1 MNWVNEN
8 SGVIVLIMSIVIIAM
23 TAVVLWLLF
32 YLKSKIAVQKL
43 TFLGF
48 YSIQLDERNSYA
60 QFTVGNKSL
69 NDVGI
74 AEFGIRNG
82 KVNFNITS
90 LYREKAGIG
99 RDAKIVIEQR
109 GSVSFQLT
117 AEELKKAI
125 VIGQNGKPAVKTLR
139 LYAVDLTGTLH
150 QGTVHGVR
158 KLLKELNAQELA
170 AAKYNSRQRV
180 CIGAAEVKE
189 IKAEPAVSFTEP
201 EQTEDGAQI
210 VESDIR
216 EEPTKED
223 ETVVS

>member
-8 SGVIVLIMSIVIIAM
+8 SGVIVLITALVIIVM
-23 TAVVLWLLF
+23 TAIALWLLF

-60 QFTVGNKSL
+60 EFTVGNRSL

-82 KVNFNITS
+82 GVNFNITS
-90 LYREKAGIG
+90 LYREKAGMG
-99 RDAKIVIEQR
+99 RETKIVIEQR
-109 GSVSFQLT
+109 GSVSFRLT

-125 VIGQNGKPAVKTLR
+125 VIGKNGKPKINTLR

-150 QGTVHGVR
+150 QGTVHAVR
-158 KLLKELNAQELA
+158 KLLKELSAQSVASSKKAFSA
-170 AAKYNSRQRV
+170 APE
-180 CIGAAEVKE
+180 AASE
-189 IKAEPAVSFTEP
+189 IKAEPKTDFTKRDDAATDHD
-201 EQTEDGAQI
+201 TE
-210 VESDIR
+210 R
-216 EEPTKED
+216 EDDP
-223 ETVVS
+223 VNS

>member
-8 SGVIVLIMSIVIIAM
+8 SGVIVLVMSIVIIVM
-23 TAVVLWLLF
+23 AVISLWLLF

-60 QFTVGNKSL
+60 EFTVGNRSL

-90 LYREKAGIG
+90 LYRAKAGMG
-99 RDAKIVIEQR
+99 SDAKIVIEQR
-109 GSVSFQLT
+109 GSVNFQLT
-117 AEELKKAI
+117 SEELKKAI
-125 VIGQNGKPAVKTLR
+125 VIGKNGRPVINTLR

-150 QGTVHGVR
+150 QGKVHAVR
-158 KLLKELNAQELA
+158 KLLKELSANELA
-170 AAKYNSRQRV
+170 AAKYSGSRAPANS
-180 CIGAAEVKE
+180 IE
-189 IKAEPAVSFTEP
+189 ITAEPKRADKTEAFDTQS
-201 EQTEDGAQI
+201 ERG
-210 VESDIR
+210 
-216 EEPTKED
+216 D
-223 ETVVS
+223 ELVNS